1 MEIYVYIDRYT
12 NTETIKMK
20 TEQITIKTNAGDDFS
35 HLAEKVSRYS
45 DVIEITTAFFR
56 NNDNEWQTSITI
68 RVEK

>member
-1 MEIYVYIDRYT
+1 
-12 NTETIKMK
+12 MK